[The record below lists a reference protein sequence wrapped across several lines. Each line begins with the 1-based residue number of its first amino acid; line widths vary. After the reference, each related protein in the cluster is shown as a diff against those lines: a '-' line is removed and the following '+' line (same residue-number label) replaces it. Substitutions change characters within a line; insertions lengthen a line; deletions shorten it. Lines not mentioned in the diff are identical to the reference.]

1 MKKVITLA
9 RILFNFANMNVNDL
23 LQFALGIKSKIAVD
37 ADIHIDAPTQLLLT
51 NEIGIVQ
58 GIVTSRETDNSADLT
73 TEERLAVTNLIITLV
88 TIAHNVQDGAN
99 KIAAGIT
106 VAAETIILRIG
117 FKLIVIGAKAGRTF
131 EVVKVSPQTA
141 AIRKKA
147 LARGT
152 IYHWRWSSDQLIWH
166 RVKDTQGSSVTIT
179 ALPGGKDCFFQEAE
193 TVPLGPNPIVQA
205 LGGEPAWG
213 DTIHDTIP
221 S

>member
-1 MKKVITLA
+1 MKKVIVLA

-23 LQFALGIKSKIAVD
+23 LQFALGIKAKIAID
-37 ADIHIDAPTQLLLT
+37 PDIHIDAPTQLLLT
-51 NEIGIVQ
+51 NEIAAVQ
-58 GIVTSRETDNSADLT
+58 GIVTTRETNASGDLT
-73 TEERLAVTNLIITLV
+73 KAEQILVTNLIITLV

-99 KIAAGIT
+99 KIAAGVT
-106 VAAETIILRIG
+106 ASAEVIIVRIG

-131 EVVKVSPQTA
+131 EVVKASSLTA
-141 AIRKKA
+141 ALRKKA

-166 RVKDTQGSSVTIT
+166 RVKDTQGSAVTIT
-179 ALPGGKDCFFQEAE
+179 ALPGGKDCYFQEAE
-193 TVPLGPNPIVQA
+193 TLPLGPNPIVQA

-213 DTIHDTIP
+213 DTIHETIP